1 VSESRA
7 IRDSFGAFWRK
18 KSGKRL
24 PEGLKGIT
32 IANSTTFPTRVR
44 VRLLKELARKHS
56 LANPELTCFVTSY
69 YPRPELKIRSRRSPM
84 VTMNYTDA
92 ITKLSHH
99 LSLEFLTE
107 LYEYAR
113 SVLPDEEIVERFMIL
128 SPDLLKPSSGH
139 ADLSAMSTD
148 EPQVPS
154 SHEEA
159 SEDTEQ
165 AEVEASNP
173 SQGTSSG
180 FAEVKKKNKDRF
192 FKDKK
197 KSTPYSKS
205 NH

>member
-1 VSESRA
+1 
-7 IRDSFGAFWRK
+7 
-18 KSGKRL
+18 
-24 PEGLKGIT
+24 
-32 IANSTTFPTRVR
+32 
-44 VRLLKELARKHS
+44 
-56 LANPELTCFVTSY
+56 
-69 YPRPELKIRSRRSPM
+69 M

-159 SEDTEQ
+159 SENTEQ